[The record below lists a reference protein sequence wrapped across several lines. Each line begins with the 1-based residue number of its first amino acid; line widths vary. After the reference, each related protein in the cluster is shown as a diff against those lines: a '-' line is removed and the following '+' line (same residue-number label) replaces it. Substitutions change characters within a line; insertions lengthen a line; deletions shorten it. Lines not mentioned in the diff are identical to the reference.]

1 MEETTLQDTEHLRR
15 LLRRCG
21 HFLYHQHNH
30 GQQGTVLAMLAQF
43 GPMNQRE
50 LQQKLSIKPGS
61 VSELI
66 SKLEDKGCVDR
77 TRDEKDRR
85 RVVITLTEKGA
96 CIARI
101 HQERPDET
109 LFSALDPAEQAQ
121 LTALMEK
128 LLGSWDL
135 L

>member
-77 TRDEKDRR
+77 TRD
-85 RVVITLTEKGA
+85 ITLTEKGA